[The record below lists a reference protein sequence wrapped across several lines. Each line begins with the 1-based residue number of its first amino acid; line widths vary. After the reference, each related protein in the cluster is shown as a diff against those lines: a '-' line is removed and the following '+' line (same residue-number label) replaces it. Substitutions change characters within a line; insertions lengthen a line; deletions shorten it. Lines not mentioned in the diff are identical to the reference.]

1 MSEDKDKD
9 KKSGP
14 VAEAIQ
20 SKFIEDRKVF
30 LWGEVSDKSARD
42 ITEKLLHLEATDPGK
57 EITFYI
63 NSPGGSITAG
73 HGHFRYHAINQLAHQ
88 SCGYGN
94 GCEYGIY
101 PSLRSIQGAPV
112 FISSLTGTHS
122 PASHHWPYG
131 CRCC

>member
-9 KKSGP
+9 KKAGS

-42 ITEKLLHLEATDPGK
+42 ITEKLLHLEAINPGE

-63 NSPGGSITAG
+63 NSPGCLLYTS
-73 HGHFRYHAINQLAHQ
+73 
-88 SCGYGN
+88 
-94 GCEYGIY
+94 
-101 PSLRSIQGAPV
+101 PSPRDATLSRMP
-112 FISSLTGTHS
+112 SS
-122 PASHHWPYG
+122 A
-131 CRCC
+131 